1 MLLRVGTCLI
11 ELHFLTS
18 RLEYSK
24 FCNYT
29 INTRT
34 INLQYNTTTHY
45 INTHPDFFVR
55 LTGVC
60 ASLHASMNTSFSP
73 VCVSEEHSK

>member
-1 MLLRVGTCLI
+1 MFNRTP
-11 ELHFLTS
+11 LHVWYQDLNAV
-18 RLEYSK
+18 K
-24 FCNYT
+24 FCRKNKK
-29 INTRT
+29 I
-34 INLQYNTTTHY
+34 ILALLQYNTTTHY